1 MTINKSDCSVGHK
14 MKKVLLPNQFSRV
27 QMTISKSDCCV
38 GRKFGYK
45 CTEMGISHWTL
56 YAGTACTHNTLFQRV
71 QSQKVTKQTTFFLLL
86 YSVRLASSTLPYLHT
101 VKNTE

>member
-1 MTINKSDCSVGHK
+1 MTINKSDY
-14 MKKVLLPNQFSRV
+14 
-27 QMTISKSDCCV
+27 CV

-45 CTEMGISHWTL
+45 RTEIGPIIGL
-56 YAGTACTHNTLFQRV
+56 YYAGTATACTYNTLFQWV

-101 VKNTE
+101 VENTE